1 MTDNRSLRQRVP
13 PQGVEGGPPSPAN
26 RVLIAGGGIGGLTA
40 ALCLARVGLRA
51 VVFEQAPAFAALGA
65 GIQITPNATAV
76 LHQLGLGAALSTRAT
91 RPSAIALRHWRSGK
105 VLGKVEV
112 TGYQH
117 PCHHMHRG
125 DLVRLLA
132 DAAARTRLVELRA
145 DAKVTSVALVDDGA
159 RATVA
164 QAGQTREWAGA
175 ALIGA
180 DGAHSTVRKALFGDA
195 GAQRAGGVAWRA
207 LVPAAGL
214 AASRREPT
222 AWFGPRRHFVHYPV
236 RGGRL
241 VNCVAVVE
249 KNSWPAE
256 SWCQRGDAGELR
268 ADFSDWHEDVRALIA
283 AAAQDSLHKRA
294 LCDRAPLR
302 RWSQGAATL
311 LGDACHP
318 MLPFLAQG
326 AAMAIEDAAVLAACL
341 AAAEPP
347 EALRRYQRLR
357 RRRTALAQRLSRR
370 NAKIFHLQ
378 GAGAWLRNRVLAYGA
393 KRTMDRFYRYDA
405 FESVR

>member
-1 MTDNRSLRQRVP
+1 MADNRSLRQRVP
-13 PQGVEGGPPSPAN
+13 PQGAEGGSPSPAK
-26 RVLIAGGGIGGLTA
+26 RVLVAGGGIGGLTA
-40 ALCLARVGLRA
+40 ALCLARAGLRA
-51 VVFEQAPAFAALGA
+51 VVFEQAPTFAGFGA
-65 GIQITPNATAV
+65 GIQITPNAAAV
-76 LHQLGLGAALSTRAT
+76 LHQLGLGAALSARAAQ
-91 RPSAIALRHWRSGK
+91 PSAIALRHWRSGK
-105 VLGKVEV
+105 VLGNVEV
-112 TGYQH
+112 TSYQH
-117 PCHHMHRG
+117 PCYHMHRG

-145 DAKVTSVALVDDGA
+145 GAEVTGVELVDDGA

-180 DGAHSTVRKALFGDA
+180 DGAHSTVREALFGDA
-195 GAQRAGGVAWRA
+195 GAQRPGGVAWRA
-207 LVPAAGL
+207 LAPAAGL
-214 AASRREPT
+214 TASRREPT

-236 RGGRL
+236 RGGQL

-249 KNSWPAE
+249 KDSHPDE
-256 SWCQRGDAGELR
+256 SWRHGELR
-268 ADFSDWHEDVRALIA
+268 AGFSDWHEDVRALIA
-283 AAAQDSLHKRA
+283 AAAQDSPRKWA

-370 NAKIFHLQ
+370 NAKLFHLQ
-378 GAGAWLRNRVLAYGA
+378 GPGAWLRDRVLAYGA

-405 FESVR
+405 FDAAH